1 MVPLPVDAVPEIVA
15 GPSGLIPLLRRG
27 VTPVFMVL
35 RFAHCTC
42 IPPCCLAAGEVPS
55 AVNRNAVWPAR
66 APGAGILV
74 GPGTVMAD
82 PTESPYPPMHL
93 PETDGQ

>member
-15 GPSGLIPLLRRG
+15 GPSGLIPLLRRA

-35 RFAHCTC
+35 RIAHCTC
-42 IPPCCLAAGEVPS
+42 TPPCCLAAGEVPS
-55 AVNRNAVWPAR
+55 AVIRKAVWPVR

-74 GPGTVMAD
+74 GPGTAMAV
-82 PTESPYPPMHL
+82 PPESPCPPMHL
-93 PETDGQ
+93 PETVGQ